1 MIARLTGRIV
11 EQEPDGGVVLDVGGV
26 GYDVAAP
33 LGAVGRL
40 VTEADGRVTFHVHTH
55 VREDTFALYGF
66 ASRSERETFRSLIA
80 VSNVGPRIALALL
93 SSLSAAEL
101 SRAVARADVAALVK
115 IPGIGKRTAER
126 LVLELKGKLD
136 VVPEGPNATSA
147 TPNALPPGTQ
157 AEVLVSTLTRMGF
170 RPAEAERAVQALGA
184 TRVAEGTL
192 SDLVR
197 EALVHLSR

>member
-1 MIARLTGRIV
+1 MIARLTGKIV
-11 EQEPDGGVVLDVGGV
+11 EQEADGGLVLDVGGV

-40 VTEADGRVTFHVHTH
+40 PPDADGRVTLHVHTH

-66 ASRSERETFRSLIA
+66 PTRGDRETFRALIA
-80 VSNVGPRIALALL
+80 VSNVGPRIALAVL
-93 SSLSAAEL
+93 SSLSAGDLA
-101 SRAVARADVAALVK
+101 RAVARADVAALVK

-126 LVLELKGKLD
+126 LVLELKGKLEVTSD
-136 VVPEGPNATSA
+136 GPLPVAA
-147 TPNALPPGTQ
+147 AAAPPPGSQ

-170 RPAEAERAVQALGA
+170 RPAEAERAVLALGA
-184 TRVAEGTL
+184 VRVADGTL

>member
-26 GYDVAAP
+26 GYEVAAP

-40 VTEADGRVTFHVHTH
+40 APEADGRVTFHVHTH
-55 VREDTFALYGF
+55 VREDTLALYGF

-80 VSNVGPRIALALL
+80 VSNVGPRIALAVL

-136 VVPEGPNATSA
+136 VVPEGPAAAPVS
-147 TPNALPPGTQ
+147 PGALPPGTQ

-184 TRVAEGTL
+184 ARVAEGTL

>member
-1 MIARLTGRIV
+1 MIARLTGKIV
-11 EQEPDGGVVLDVGGV
+11 EQEADGGLVLDVGGV

-40 VTEADGRVTFHVHTH
+40 PPDADGRVTLHVHTH

-66 ASRSERETFRSLIA
+66 PTRGDRETFRALIA
-80 VSNVGPRIALALL
+80 VSNVGPRIALAVL
-93 SSLSAAEL
+93 SSLSAGDLA
-101 SRAVARADVAALVK
+101 RAVARADVAALVK
-115 IPGIGKRTAER
+115 IPGNGKRTAER
-126 LVLELKGKLD
+126 LVLELKGKLEVTSD
-136 VVPEGPNATSA
+136 GPLPVAA
-147 TPNALPPGTQ
+147 AAAPPPGSQ

-170 RPAEAERAVQALGA
+170 RPAEAERAVLALGA
-184 TRVAEGTL
+184 VRVADGTL